1 MKIFIPKEDSK
12 ELRTAI
18 SPEVVKKLSG
28 SGHEIFIETNAGSG
42 SNFDDEILIEA
53 GAKIYN
59 DNNQL
64 KTADF
69 IFRVNAPS
77 ENEIAIYKEDSI
89 LIASLN
95 PYNLSLI
102 HI

>member
-1 MKIFIPKEDSK
+1 MKIFIPKEDSN

-18 SPEVVKKLSG
+18 SPEIVKKLSG
-28 SGHEIFIETNAGSG
+28 SGHEILVETNAGLG
-42 SNFDDEILIEA
+42 SNFDDELLTEA
-53 GAKIYN
+53 GAKICF
-59 DNNQL
+59 DNSEL

-77 ENEIAIYKEDSI
+77 ENEIALYKENSI

-95 PYNLSLI
+95 P
-102 HI
+102 